1 MPLRIGSEVAFSLPW
16 KGSSTAILIVPLL
29 VSPPPPPPEL
39 GAVLA
44 PDELHAANA
53 RALTAA
59 SAPNLCSFIQV
70 SSKPTVVADLAQDRG
85 WDHTERSLRL
95 RPTDPGAPLGDR
107 IRTAKQGRVSARGL
121 ASGQRA
127 GGRRSD
133 AVSYALA
140 T

>member
-70 SSKPTVVADLAQDRG
+70 SSKPTVVAYPAQHRGRDRG
-85 WDHTERSLRL
+85 DPRL
-95 RPTDPGAPLGDR
+95 IP
-107 IRTAKQGRVSARGL
+107 V
-121 ASGQRA
+121 
-127 GGRRSD
+127 RRSRRPSRRSG
-133 AVSYALA
+133 AYGESRTSAGSRSR
-140 T
+140 

>member
-1 MPLRIGSEVAFSLPW
+1 MPFRIGSDVAFSLPW
-16 KGSSTAILIVPLL
+16 NGNSTAILTVPLL
-29 VSPPPPPPEL
+29 VSPPPPPPPEL

-70 SSKPTVVADLAQDRG
+70 SSKPTVVADLAHYRG
-85 WDHTERSLRL
+85 WDRAERSLGR
-95 RPTDPGAPLGDR
+95 RPTTPGAPLGDR

-127 GGRRSD
+127 GGRR
-133 AVSYALA
+133 
-140 T
+140 